1 MGNGHDS
8 NDRILF
14 VCSTK
19 LLLFNALHVRMHM
32 FPKARA
38 DIIFDF
44 SRPDTEAIVERL
56 KKTGLFENVA
66 YRMPEKLDLK
76 EYFSRLRNNQP
87 VPSIGVAIKNFVK
100 KYTDKPEAVNTA
112 TRYLIEQISGYETL
126 DLEQYTHIFGQGNTE
141 TIRDIVSIIKKVNR
155 NCKLCVLEEG
165 IGSYVRGE
173 ICGNEKSDY
182 IYVFDPE
189 AVVYDHGDIIREII
203 PIDRNDKRFIDCINF
218 VFDYRGGNNIT
229 RNIIFFDDY
238 VADMPA
244 YLKKNKLLSKTILR
258 NSYKKHLKEMQNYL
272 EQKEFFDLLCQYRDD
287 RKIWVKLHPTTK
299 RDTVETDYLSRN
311 NVSIFEPVFI
321 PWEVVC
327 LNNDIRDNIIVTMG
341 SSAVRS
347 NSIFLG
353 YKDTNTY
360 LIPVEAITDVY
371 GVNKNV
377 VISFK
382 IWSKGKNIRCLF
394 PKSIEEYVE
403 ELKQIFNTK

>member
-1 MGNGHDS
+1 M
-8 NDRILF
+8 
-14 VCSTK
+14 
-19 LLLFNALHVRMHM
+19 
-32 FPKARA
+32 
-38 DIIFDF
+38 
-44 SRPDTEAIVERL
+44 
-56 KKTGLFENVA
+56 
-66 YRMPEKLDLK
+66 
-76 EYFSRLRNNQP
+76 
-87 VPSIGVAIKNFVK
+87 
-100 KYTDKPEAVNTA
+100 
-112 TRYLIEQISGYETL
+112 
-126 DLEQYTHIFGQGNTE
+126 
-141 TIRDIVSIIKKVNR
+141 
-155 NCKLCVLEEG
+155 LEEG

-218 VFDYRGGNNIT
+218 VFGYRGGNNIT

-272 EQKEFFDLLCQYRDD
+272 EQKGFFDLLCQYRDD